1 MAEIK
6 ADVAYAGVE
15 LSGDNAAAVTDFA
28 VRLFQHSAED
38 GRTPDFSSFCPHGS
52 FHDCKRR
59 KGNTLAQME
68 DVFGIQV
75 AELNPICMPISK
87 HSCR

>member
-1 MAEIK
+1 MVPYFIIIHNDFLSGCLGAVARSGNLMAEIK

-38 GRTPDFSSFCPHGS
+38 GRTP
-52 FHDCKRR
+52 
-59 KGNTLAQME
+59 
-68 DVFGIQV
+68 
-75 AELNPICMPISK
+75 
-87 HSCR
+87 